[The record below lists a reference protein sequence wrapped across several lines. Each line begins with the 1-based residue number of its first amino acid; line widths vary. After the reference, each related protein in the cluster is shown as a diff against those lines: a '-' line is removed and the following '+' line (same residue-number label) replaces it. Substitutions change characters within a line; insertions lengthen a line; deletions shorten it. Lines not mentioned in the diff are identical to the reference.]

1 MTHSIH
7 RSAALL
13 AALLT
18 ACSGK
23 EAGQPG
29 AQAPVAVAGP
39 NVVTITAT
47 EYAFQ
52 MPAQVPAGPTTFLL
66 KSQGKEL
73 HHAVVV
79 RLDEGK
85 SAADL
90 GAALKNPGPPP
101 SWMHLQGGPNP
112 PNPGGESNA
121 TLDLKPGHYVV
132 LCFIPSGDGV
142 PHFAKGMVT
151 PFEVTAAPGAAAA
164 AMPAPDVIVRMTEY
178 GYTLSTPLK
187 AGRQT
192 IRVINEGKQA
202 HEVALARFAP
212 GKGVPDLV
220 AWEQGGA
227 KGPPPGSLL
236 GGTSPM
242 EPGDTAQFTVALEP
256 GDYVLACFVPDAG
269 DGKAHLA
276 HGMAQPVKIS

>member
-1 MTHSIH
+1 MTHTIH

-13 AALLT
+13 AALL
-18 ACSGK
+18 AGCSGH

-29 AQAPVAVAGP
+29 AQAPAAAAGP

-47 EYAFQ
+47 EYTFQ

-66 KSQGKEL
+66 KSQGREL

-79 RLDEGK
+79 RLGEGK

-101 SWMHLQGGPNP
+101 SWMHLEGGPNP

-151 PFEVTAAPGAAAA
+151 PFEVT
-164 AMPAPDVIVRMTEY
+164 
-178 GYTLSTPLK
+178 
-187 AGRQT
+187 
-192 IRVINEGKQA
+192 
-202 HEVALARFAP
+202 
-212 GKGVPDLV
+212 
-220 AWEQGGA
+220 
-227 KGPPPGSLL
+227 
-236 GGTSPM
+236 
-242 EPGDTAQFTVALEP
+242 
-256 GDYVLACFVPDAG
+256 
-269 DGKAHLA
+269 
-276 HGMAQPVKIS
+276 